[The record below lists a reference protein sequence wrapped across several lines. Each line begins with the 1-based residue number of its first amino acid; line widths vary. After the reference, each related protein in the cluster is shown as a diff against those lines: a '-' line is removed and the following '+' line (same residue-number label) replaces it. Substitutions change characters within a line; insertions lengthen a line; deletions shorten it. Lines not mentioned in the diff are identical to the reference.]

1 MHYIF
6 FDILIYIPP
15 VKPRNI
21 FLFTFPVPSFSK
33 IACFETSSKLL
44 PVVLGDF
51 RDLVKDNKFQ
61 QAISACA
68 ELAFDKS
75 YKFFV
80 LGYYGICRS
89 GPNARQQYHS
99 KSSLSDKN
107 CPNGIGIGKRIQ
119 VYTFGKFT
127 LGSISTNIRN
137 FPSAVFVAHVL
148 VGPSKQLKQIIQTEH
163 NIVRNPNWPEAN
175 HLAICKRGRGFELG
189 ANEKQIQVVV
199 IAGLEPGTARLRV

>member
-1 MHYIF
+1 MHDVF

-15 VKPRNI
+15 VWPRNI
-21 FLFTFPVPSFSK
+21 VLFAFPVPSFSE

-68 ELAFDKS
+68 ELAFDKG

-107 CPNGIGIGKRIQ
+107 CPNGIGIDKRIE

-127 LGSISTNIRN
+127 LGSISTNIRY
-137 FPSAVFVAHVL
+137 FLSAVFIAQVL
-148 VGPSKQLKQIIQTEH
+148 VGPNKQLKQIIQTEH
-163 NIVRNPNWPEAN
+163 NIVKNPNWSEAN
-175 HLAICKRGRGFELG
+175 QLAIYKGGRGFELG
-189 ANEKQIQVVV
+189 VPINNY
-199 IAGLEPGTARLRV
+199 R

>member
-1 MHYIF
+1 MCLIQF
-6 FDILIYIPP
+6 VLCETVRDSRRKPIISACRSVQILLCFLFPF
-15 VKPRNI
+15 NI
-21 FLFTFPVPSFSK
+21 NSTRLTMTYFLFTFAVPSFSK

-51 RDLVKDNKFQ
+51 KNLVKDNKFQ

-107 CPNGIGIGKRIQ
+107 CPNGIGIDESIE
-119 VYTFGKFT
+119 VYTFGKFP
-127 LGSISTNIRN
+127 LGSI
-137 FPSAVFVAHVL
+137 F
-148 VGPSKQLKQIIQTEH
+148 
-163 NIVRNPNWPEAN
+163 
-175 HLAICKRGRGFELG
+175 
-189 ANEKQIQVVV
+189 
-199 IAGLEPGTARLRV
+199 